1 MSPPKMLDVVAAI
14 TDRTGTTLIE
24 LQSASRH
31 RHLTRLRQ
39 VTIYLLR
46 RLTRASLTMIGR
58 LLYRDHTT
66 ILHAL
71 SRVEAVMQA
80 EPSLAQLVDEVMAL
94 YPPIEIVEE
103 IDDMDLVPQLR
114 ARIAALEERIAA
126 LEERQVV
133 EGMPSALSAPLPSPP
148 APPPPPLPPDPPPP
162 PPTRPRPTPFVHR
175 PRPTPAEA
183 MERARQNLEQSLYS
197 PRERAARIAFDH
209 AAKALAAQQTGA

>member
-1 MSPPKMLDVVAAI
+1 MSPPKMRDVVAAI
-14 TDRTGTTLIE
+14 TERTGTTLVE

-133 EGMPSALSAPLPSPP
+133 EGMPSAP
-148 APPPPPLPPDPPPP
+148 PPPPPLPPEPPPP
-162 PPTRPRPTPFVHR
+162 PPTRPRPTPWVHR
-175 PRPTPAEA
+175 PRPTPAEV
-183 MERARQNLEQSLYS
+183 MERARQTLEQSLYS
-197 PRERAARIAFDH
+197 PRERAARLAFDH